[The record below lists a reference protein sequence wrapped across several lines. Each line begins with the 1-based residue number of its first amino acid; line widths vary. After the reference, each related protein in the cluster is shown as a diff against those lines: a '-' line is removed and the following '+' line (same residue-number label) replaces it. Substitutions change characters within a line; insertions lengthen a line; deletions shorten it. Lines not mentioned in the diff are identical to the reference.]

1 VCGLTGFWE
10 RDGQP
15 ADALTPRVTRMC
27 DALEHRGPD
36 DSGVFVDAPAG
47 LALGFRRLAILDLS
61 PNGHQPMVSADGRFV
76 IVFNGEI
83 YNHRDLRQR
92 LTAAGARFRG
102 TSDTEVL
109 LELASAR
116 GAERVFAEAWGM
128 FAIALWDTVTRTLYL
143 GRDRL
148 GKKPLYY
155 ADLPPRAGLPGGLV
169 FGSELKALRE
179 HPLFDDRLD
188 RDALASY
195 FRYAYVPDPA
205 SIYRAARKV
214 PPGSYLVCR
223 DARPA
228 QIVRYWSA
236 VDVAGQGLA
245 ARAPIDD
252 TQALDDLDR
261 LLRDAVLRRMESDVP
276 LGAFLSGG
284 IDSSMVVAL
293 MQAQSPRP
301 VRTFTIGFEVEGYNE
316 AEAARTV
323 AAHLGTEH
331 TELYVTPDK
340 ARDVIP
346 RLPRIFDEPFADSSQ
361 IPTFLVSQMARRD
374 VTVALSGDGGD
385 EVFGGY
391 TRYQWAEGIWR
402 RLEGKPQPMRRSAAR
417 MMEAVPP
424 GWYDAAYGAVRPL
437 VPSRFR
443 QSLPGDKA
451 HKLAAVLDVAG
462 PDDLYRR
469 LLSQWPHP
477 ARVVLGG
484 QEADWEPEVEAARE
498 VVPNFT
504 ERMMLLDL
512 VGYLPGD
519 ILVKVDRA
527 SMAVSLETRAPL
539 LDHRLIEWSW
549 RLPLALKRRN
559 RTGKWMLRQLLYR
572 YVPASLVERPKM
584 GFGVPI
590 DSWLRGPLR
599 DWAWSLIEPARLKRE
614 GVLQPE
620 PIERLWHDHQSGR
633 RNHQYRLWVALMF
646 QAWRE
651 EWSVT
656 I

>member
-1 VCGLTGFWE
+1 
-10 RDGQP
+10 
-15 ADALTPRVTRMC
+15 
-27 DALEHRGPD
+27 
-36 DSGVFVDAPAG
+36 
-47 LALGFRRLAILDLS
+47 
-61 PNGHQPMVSADGRFV
+61 
-76 IVFNGEI
+76 
-83 YNHRDLRQR
+83 
-92 LTAAGARFRG
+92 
-102 TSDTEVL
+102 L
-109 LELASAR
+109 L
-116 GAERVFAEAWGM
+116 
-128 FAIALWDTVTRTLYL
+128 
-143 GRDRL
+143 
-148 GKKPLYY
+148 
-155 ADLPPRAGLPGGLV
+155 
-169 FGSELKALRE
+169 FGSELKALRA
-179 HPLFDDRLD
+179 HPSFDDRLD
-188 RDALASY
+188 RDAVASY

-205 SIYRAARKV
+205 SIYRAARKT

-223 DARPA
+223 EGR
-228 QIVRYWSA
+228 IVRTVPYWRA
-236 VDVAGQGLA
+236 IDAARDGLA
-245 ARAPIDD
+245 SRTAPDD
-252 TQALDDLDR
+252 AEALDLLDG
-261 LLRDAVLRRMESDVP
+261 LLRDAVLRRMEADVP

-293 MQAQSPRP
+293 MQAQSTRP
-301 VRTFTIGFEVEGYNE
+301 VRTFTIGFDVEGYNE
-316 AEAARTV
+316 AEAARAV

-331 TELYVTPDK
+331 TELYVTPDE
-340 ARDVIP
+340 ARAVIP
-346 RLPRIFDEPFADSSQ
+346 RLPHVFDEPFADSSQ
-361 IPTFLVSQMARRD
+361 IPTLLVSQMARRD

-391 TRYQWAEGIWR
+391 TRYSWAEGIWR
-402 RLEGKPQPMRRSAAR
+402 RLANKPQPMRRSAAR
-417 MMEAVPP
+417 MIEAVPP

-437 VPSRFR
+437 VPARFR

-462 PDDLYRR
+462 PDELYRR
-469 LLSQWPHP
+469 LLSQWADP

-484 QEADWEPEVEAARE
+484 READWRPEAAE
-498 VVPNFT
+498 ASGVVANFT

-549 RLPLALKRRN
+549 RLPLELKRRN

-572 YVPASLVERPKM
+572 YVPPSLVERPKM

-590 DSWLRGPLR
+590 DTWLRGPLR
-599 DWAWSLIEPARLKRE
+599 DWASSLLEPARLRRE
-614 GVLQPE
+614 GVLDPA
-620 PIERLWHDHQSGR
+620 PIERLWRDHQSGR
-633 RNHQYRLWVALMF
+633 RNHQHRLWVALMF